1 MMAVA
6 SIIAILASVV
16 AVHSSDAF
24 TPSSLSSSFSRT
36 TTTTTNTPSSAL
48 FVASQENNVRTS
60 STTAPV
66 DPKMDG
72 IDDALPYKSFDPTA
86 GESPAVERNNAG
98 GVWVR
103 QRARP
108 RRNRKSAGIRAMVR
122 ENIVTPANFIYPLFI
137 HDENEDVPIA
147 SMPGCARLCAAS
159 VLREVGESLA
169 LGVRAFVLF
178 PKVPDELKTNLACEA
193 YNPDGIVHR
202 TIRMIK
208 NKYPDAV
215 VCTDV
220 ALDPYSDQGHDGVV
234 EDGVILNDITVNQL
248 CKQAVS
254 QARAGADIVAPSD
267 MQDGRVMAIRDALD
281 SEGFTNVSILS
292 YTAKY
297 ASAYYGPFRDA
308 LDSHPGFGDKKTYQQ
323 DPANGREA
331 LIEAALDAAEGA
343 DMLMVKPGMPYLD
356 IIRRLKDAS
365 DLPIAAYHVSGEYAM
380 IKAAVE
386 KGWLNEKDVVLETL
400 TCFKRAGADIILTY
414 YAKQAA
420 QWIKEDGLY

>member
-1 MMAVA
+1 MKISAAVLALSAAYSNAFA
-6 SIIAILASVV
+6 SIPSQVTRSSV
-16 AVHSSDAF
+16 
-24 TPSSLSSSFSRT
+24 LSMAAG
-36 TTTTTNTPSSAL
+36 NTD
-48 FVASQENNVRTS
+48 
-60 STTAPV
+60 PV
-66 DPKMDG
+66 DRTMKG
-72 IDDALPYKSFDPTA
+72 IDDNLGYETFDPTA
-86 GESPAVERNNAG
+86 GDSPAVFRNNHG
-98 GVWVR
+98 GVWVQ

-108 RRNRKSAGIRAMVR
+108 RRNRKSAGVRAMVR
-122 ENIVTPANFIYPLFI
+122 ETIVTPANFIYPLFI
-137 HDENEDVPIA
+137 HDEDYCQDIP
-147 SMPGCARLCAAS
+147 SMPGCQRHSLPS
-159 VLREVGESLA
+159 MLNEVGEALE
-169 LGVRAFVLF
+169 LGVKAFVLF
-178 PKVPDELKTNLACEA
+178 PKVDDALKTNLACEA
-193 YNPDGIVHR
+193 YNPEGIVHR
-202 TIRMIK
+202 AIRMIK
-208 NKYPDAV
+208 EKYPEAV

-234 EDGVILNDITVNQL
+234 ENGVILNDVTVNQL

-267 MQDGRVMAIRDALD
+267 MQDGRVKAIRDALD

-356 IIRRLKDAS
+356 IIRRLKDYS

-380 IKAAVE
+380 LKAAVE
-386 KGWLNEKDVVLETL
+386 KGWLNEKDVVMETL
-400 TCFKRAGADIILTY
+400 TCFRRAGADIILTY

-420 QWIKEDGLY
+420 KWIKEDGLY

>member
-1 MMAVA
+1 MRFSSIYIASMAV
-6 SIIAILASVV
+6 SV
-16 AVHSSDAF
+16 SAF
-24 TPSSLSSSFSRT
+24 MTPS
-36 TTTTTNTPSSAL
+36 P
-48 FVASQENNVRTS
+48 TS
-60 STTAPV
+60 STRANTALFGAPCFDPV
-66 DPKMDG
+66 DKTLKG
-72 IDDALPYKSFDPTA
+72 VDADSTGFDPMA
-86 GESPAVERNNAG
+86 GSNPAVIRNNNDE
-98 GVWVR
+98 VWVP

-108 RRNRKSAGIRAMVR
+108 RRNRKSAAMRGMVR
-122 ENIVTPANFIYPLFI
+122 ECIVTPSNFIYPLFI
-137 HDENEDVPIA
+137 HDEENNQAIA
-147 SMPGCARLCAAS
+147 SMPGCERHSLDS
-159 VLREVGESLA
+159 MLKEVGESFE
-169 LGVRAFVLF
+169 LGVKTFVLF
-178 PKVPDELKTNLACEA
+178 PKVDDALKTNLGVEA

-202 TIRMIK
+202 AIRMIK
-208 NKYPDAV
+208 EKYPESI

-234 EDGVILNDITVNQL
+234 ENGKILNDVTITQL

-267 MQDGRVMAIRDALD
+267 MMDGRVKAIRDALD
-281 SEGFTNVSILS
+281 SEGFTDVSILS

-331 LIEAALDAAEGA
+331 LVEAALDAAEGA

-356 IIRRLKDAS
+356 VIRRLKDNS

-380 IKAAVE
+380 IKAACE
-386 KGWLNEKDVVLETL
+386 RGWLNEKDVVLETL

-420 QWIKEDGLY
+420 KWIQEDGLY